1 MSEDIEA
8 VSQRVD
14 AKPAAPSAPSQS
26 APTEG
31 AGEPKGQARNRG
43 RKLRTPFRRRRSD
56 APAGAEGRAP
66 NDETLSTVDAGSAE
80 EADQALS
87 YLDRSEK
94 MAQRLDKYLNSDT
107 LMPKLHK
114 VLADAGVG
122 SRRDMEELIVAGRV
136 SVNGEPA
143 HIGQRVGP
151 EDKVRINGKLVTRPK
166 ADKLPRIILYH
177 KPAGEIVSHDDPGG
191 RATVFARLPSIRVGK
206 WLSVG
211 RLDLN
216 TEGLLI
222 LTTSGDLA
230 NRLTHPR
237 YGAEREYAVRVLGEL
252 GPEQQASLTSG
263 IQLEDGMAQFGSL
276 EFLGGEG
283 SNRWY
288 RVTLTEGRNREVRR
302 MFEAAGV
309 TVSRLI
315 RTRFGDVMLPS
326 TLRRGRWEELDVDL
340 VSALMLRLGL
350 IRDES
355 VSSGREQREQQPT
368 SHASAMPP
376 GYGTPAQNGQ
386 NGARINRRGRL
397 AGGRGAT
404 LDPFT
409 PGLLISGGLANGHPD
424 GNKAKPTGRRKPAQ
438 GARGNPR
445 QGNPNQGGAGHG
457 NAKPGSRPNTRRG
470 PQDEVTGEA
479 RPARA
484 GGHKRTGKPAGDRP
498 VKAAGDRPARS
509 GDRPSGGR
517 PKSTGARKE
526 RSAQGEHQPRGA
538 HAHESHLGRLGR
550 R

>member
-1 MSEDIEA
+1 MSEDLEA

-14 AKPAAPSAPSQS
+14 AKPAAPKTTASSQS
-26 APTEG
+26 APTDG

-56 APAGAEGRAP
+56 APAIVEGGGHS
-66 NDETLSTVDAGSAE
+66 DEVLSTVDAGSAE

-87 YLDRSEK
+87 YLERSEK
-94 MAQRLDKYLNSDT
+94 MMQRLDKYLNSET

-122 SRRDMEELIVAGRV
+122 SRRDMEEMIIAGRV

-151 EDKVRINGKLVTRPK
+151 EDKVRVNGKLVTRPK
-166 ADKLPRIILYH
+166 ANKLPRVILYH

-191 RATVFARLPSIRVGK
+191 RATVFARLPKIRIGK

-222 LTTSGDLA
+222 LTTSGELA

-252 GPEQQASLTSG
+252 GPEQQANLLSG

-288 RVTLTEGRNREVRR
+288 RVTLHEGRNREVRR

-315 RTRFGDVMLPS
+315 RTRFGDVVLPPA
-326 TLRRGRWEELDVDL
+326 LRRGRWEELDTDL
-340 VSALMLRLGL
+340 VSALMLQLGL
-350 IRDES
+350 IRDEAAGE
-355 VSSGREQREQQPT
+355 GREPREQQPV
-368 SHASAMPP
+368 SHASALPP

-397 AGGRGAT
+397 AGGRGAAI
-404 LDPFT
+404 DPFT
-409 PGLLISGGLANGHPD
+409 TGLLISGGLANGHPD
-424 GNKAKPTGRRKPAQ
+424 GNKPKPAGGRRKPAQ
-438 GARGNPR
+438 GVRGKSS
-445 QGNPNQGGAGHG
+445 QGGAGHT
-457 NAKPGSRPNTRRG
+457 KPNTRRG
-470 PQDEVTGEA
+470 PQDEATGEA
-479 RPARA
+479 RPVRTD
-484 GGHKRTGKPAGDRP
+484 GRKRSAAKPSAGDRP
-498 VKAAGDRPARS
+498 KAAGDRSAQP
-509 GDRPSGGR
+509 GNR
-517 PKSTGARKE
+517 PKSSGGGRGKA

-538 HAHESHLGRLGR
+538 HAHESHLGKLGR